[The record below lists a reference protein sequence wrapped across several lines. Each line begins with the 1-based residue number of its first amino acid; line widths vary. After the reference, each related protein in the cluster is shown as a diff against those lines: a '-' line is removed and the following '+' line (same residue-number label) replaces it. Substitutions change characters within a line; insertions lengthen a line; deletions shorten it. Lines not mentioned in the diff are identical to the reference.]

1 MLYISKKL
9 GILSWFATYLYFLV
23 EPFFILTSTASY
35 SFLNHAMSD
44 LGVTS
49 CGTYTYSIAPYEI
62 CSPHHFW
69 MNVLFIINGLT
80 LSIGIL
86 YISQNLKKTKT
97 TQLATAFILILA
109 LGNIVS
115 GFIPA
120 DINLFWHSIF
130 AQLGMV
136 TVLAGLWMYASS
148 LTNGKYWTYGCLV
161 SLLVILILIMFVF
174 FCSYAYRS
182 AAKIILFSNLYM
194 GHRAFLYVKQVIHYH
209 SVSYELTRLRS
220 TTRNFK

>member
-1 MLYISKKL
+1 MILYISKKV
-9 GILSWFATYLYFLV
+9 GILSWFATCLYFLV

-35 SFLNHAMSD
+35 SFLHHAMSD

-80 LSIGIL
+80 LSIGVL
-86 YISQNLKKTKT
+86 YISQNLKKTRKS
-97 TQLATAFILILA
+97 QLATAFILILA
-109 LGNIVS
+109 VGNIVS

-130 AQLGMV
+130 AQLGMI

-148 LTNGKYWTYGCLV
+148 LTSGKYWTYGCLV

-174 FCSYAYRS
+174 FVPMPIGLLQR
-182 AAKIILFSNLYM
+182 LFYL
-194 GHRAFLYVKQVIHYH
+194 VIFIWAPCFP
-209 SVSYELTRLRS
+209 LC
-220 TTRNFK
+220 

>member
-1 MLYISKKL
+1 MILYISKKV
-9 GILSWFATYLYFLV
+9 GILSCFATCLYFLV
-23 EPFFILTSTASY
+23 EPFFILTSTAPY

-49 CGTYTYSIAPYEI
+49 CGTYTYSIAPHEI

-80 LSIGIL
+80 LSIGVL
-86 YISQNLKKTKT
+86 YISQNLKKTKI

-130 AQLGMV
+130 AQLGMI
-136 TVLAGLWMYASS
+136 TVLAGLWIYASS
-148 LTNGKYWTYGCLV
+148 LTRGKYWTYGCLV
-161 SLLVILILIMFVF
+161 SLLVILILIMLVF
-174 FCSYAYRS
+174 FVPMPTGLLQR
-182 AAKIILFSNLYM
+182 LFYL
-194 GHRAFLYVKQVIHYH
+194 VIFIWGTVL
-209 SVSYELTRLRS
+209 SFML
-220 TTRNFK
+220 NK

>member
-1 MLYISKKL
+1 MILYISKKV
-9 GILSWFATYLYFLV
+9 GILSWFATCLYFSV

-35 SFLNHAMSD
+35 SFLHHAMSD

-49 CGTYTYSIAPYEI
+49 CGTYTYSIAPHEI

-80 LSIGIL
+80 LSIGVL
-86 YISQNLKKTKT
+86 YISQNLKKTKI

-130 AQLGMV
+130 AQLGMI
-136 TVLAGLWMYASS
+136 TVLAGLWMYGSS
-148 LTNGKYWTYGCLV
+148 LTSGKYWT
-161 SLLVILILIMFVF
+161 
-174 FCSYAYRS
+174 
-182 AAKIILFSNLYM
+182 
-194 GHRAFLYVKQVIHYH
+194 
-209 SVSYELTRLRS
+209 
-220 TTRNFK
+220 

>member
-1 MLYISKKL
+1 MILYISKKL
-9 GILSWFATYLYFLV
+9 GILSWFATCLYFLV

-35 SFLNHAMSD
+35 SFLHHAMSD

-49 CGTYTYSIAPYEI
+49 CGTYTYSIAPHEI

-80 LSIGIL
+80 LSIVVL
-86 YISQNLKKTKT
+86 YISQNLKKTKI

-130 AQLGMV
+130 AQLGMI

-148 LTNGKYWTYGCLV
+148 LTSGNYWTYGCSV

-174 FCSYAYRS
+174 FVPMPTGLLQR
-182 AAKIILFSNLYM
+182 LFYL
-194 GHRAFLYVKQVIHYH
+194 VIFIWGTVL
-209 SVSYELTRLRS
+209 SFML
-220 TTRNFK
+220 NK

>member
-1 MLYISKKL
+1 MILYISKKV
-9 GILSWFATYLYFLV
+9 GILSWFATCLYFLV

-35 SFLNHAMSD
+35 SFLHHAMSD

-49 CGTYTYSIAPYEI
+49 CGTYTYSIAPHKI

-80 LSIGIL
+80 LSIGVL
-86 YISQNLKKTKT
+86 YISQNLKKTKI

-130 AQLGMV
+130 AQLGMI
-136 TVLAGLWMYASS
+136 TVLAGLWIYASS
-148 LTNGKYWTYGCLV
+148 LTSGKYWTYGCLV
-161 SLLVILILIMFVF
+161 SLLFILILIMFVF
-174 FCSYAYRS
+174 FVPMPTGLLQRLFYLVIFIWGTVLSF
-182 AAKIILFSNLYM
+182 ILN
-194 GHRAFLYVKQVIHYH
+194 K
-209 SVSYELTRLRS
+209 
-220 TTRNFK
+220 

>member
-1 MLYISKKL
+1 MILYISKKL
-9 GILSWFATYLYFLV
+9 GILSWFAIYLYFLV

-209 SVSYELTRLRS
+209 SVSYELTRLR
-220 TTRNFK
+220 

>member
-1 MLYISKKL
+1 
-9 GILSWFATYLYFLV
+9 
-23 EPFFILTSTASY
+23 
-35 SFLNHAMSD
+35 MSD

-49 CGTYTYSIAPYEI
+49 CGNYTYSIAPHEI

-80 LSIGIL
+80 LSIGVL
-86 YISQNLKKTKT
+86 YISQNLKKTKI

-115 GFIPA
+115 GFIQA
-120 DINLFWHSIF
+120 DIHLFWHSIF

-148 LTNGKYWTYGCLV
+148 LTSGKYWTYGCLIA
-161 SLLVILILIMFVF
+161 LLIILILIMLVF
-174 FCSYAYRS
+174 FVPMPTGLLQR
-182 AAKIILFSNLYM
+182 LFYL
-194 GHRAFLYVKQVIHYH
+194 VIFIWGTVL
-209 SVSYELTRLRS
+209 SFML
-220 TTRNFK
+220 NK

>member
-1 MLYISKKL
+1 
-9 GILSWFATYLYFLV
+9 
-23 EPFFILTSTASY
+23 
-35 SFLNHAMSD
+35 MSD

-49 CGTYTYSIAPYEI
+49 CGNYTYSIAPHEI

-80 LSIGIL
+80 LSIGVL
-86 YISQNLKKTKT
+86 YISQNLKKTRKS
-97 TQLATAFILILA
+97 QLATAFILILA

-120 DINLFWHSIF
+120 DINLFWHSIL

-148 LTNGKYWTYGCLV
+148 LSSGKYWTYGCLI
-161 SLLVILILIMFVF
+161 SLLIILLLIMLVF
-174 FCSYAYRS
+174 FVPMPTGLLQR
-182 AAKIILFSNLYM
+182 LFYL
-194 GHRAFLYVKQVIHYH
+194 VIFIWGTVL
-209 SVSYELTRLRS
+209 SFML
-220 TTRNFK
+220 NK

>member
-49 CGTYTYSIAPYEI
+49 CGTYTYSIAPHEI

-194 GHRAFLYVKQVIHYH
+194 GHRAFLYVKQVTHYH
-209 SVSYELTRLRS
+209 SVSYELTRLR
-220 TTRNFK
+220 

>member
-1 MLYISKKL
+1 MILYISKKL
-9 GILSWFATYLYFLV
+9 GILSWFATCLYFLV

-35 SFLNHAMSD
+35 SFLHHAMSD

-49 CGTYTYSIAPYEI
+49 CGTYTYSIAPHKI

-80 LSIGIL
+80 LSIGVL
-86 YISQNLKKTKT
+86 YISQNLKKTKI

-130 AQLGMV
+130 AQLGMI
-136 TVLAGLWMYASS
+136 TVLAGLWIYASS
-148 LTNGKYWTYGCLV
+148 LTSGKYWTYGCLV
-161 SLLVILILIMFVF
+161 SLLFILILIMFVF
-174 FCSYAYRS
+174 FVPMPTGLLQR
-182 AAKIILFSNLYM
+182 LFYL
-194 GHRAFLYVKQVIHYH
+194 VIFIWGTVL
-209 SVSYELTRLRS
+209 SFML
-220 TTRNFK
+220 NK

>member
-1 MLYISKKL
+1 MILYISKKL
-9 GILSWFATYLYFLV
+9 GILSWFATCLYFLV

-35 SFLNHAMSD
+35 SFLHHAMSD

-49 CGTYTYSIAPYEI
+49 CGTYTYSIAPHEI

-80 LSIGIL
+80 LSIGVL
-86 YISQNLKKTKT
+86 YISQNLKKTKI

-130 AQLGMV
+130 AQLGMI

-148 LTNGKYWTYGCLV
+148 LTSGNYWTYGCSV

-174 FCSYAYRS
+174 FVPMPTGLLQR
-182 AAKIILFSNLYM
+182 LFYL
-194 GHRAFLYVKQVIHYH
+194 VIFIWGTVL
-209 SVSYELTRLRS
+209 SFML
-220 TTRNFK
+220 NK

>member
-1 MLYISKKL
+1 MILYISKKV
-9 GILSWFATYLYFLV
+9 GILSWFATCLYFLV

-35 SFLNHAMSD
+35 SFLHHAMSD

-49 CGTYTYSIAPYEI
+49 CGTYTYSIAPHKI

-80 LSIGIL
+80 LSIGVL
-86 YISQNLKKTKT
+86 YISQNLKKTKI

-130 AQLGMV
+130 AQLGMI
-136 TVLAGLWMYASS
+136 TVLAGLWIYASS
-148 LTNGKYWTYGCLV
+148 LTSGKYWTYGCLV
-161 SLLVILILIMFVF
+161 SLLFILILIMFVF
-174 FCSYAYRS
+174 FVPMPTGLLQRLFYLVIFIWGTVLSF
-182 AAKIILFSNLYM
+182 ILN
-194 GHRAFLYVKQVIHYH
+194 R
-209 SVSYELTRLRS
+209 
-220 TTRNFK
+220 

>member
-1 MLYISKKL
+1 
-9 GILSWFATYLYFLV
+9 
-23 EPFFILTSTASY
+23 
-35 SFLNHAMSD
+35 
-44 LGVTS
+44 
-49 CGTYTYSIAPYEI
+49 
-62 CSPHHFW
+62 
-69 MNVLFIINGLT
+69 LFIINGLT

-194 GHRAFLYVKQVIHYH
+194 GHRAFFYVKQIIYH
-209 SVSYELTRLRS
+209 HRTMLNYSS
-220 TTRNFK
+220 

>member
-1 MLYISKKL
+1 MILYISKKL
-9 GILSWFATYLYFLV
+9 GILSWFATCLYFLV

-35 SFLNHAMSD
+35 SFLHHAMSD

-49 CGTYTYSIAPYEI
+49 CGTYTYSIAPHEI

-80 LSIGIL
+80 LSIGVL
-86 YISQNLKKTKT
+86 YISQNLKKTKI

-115 GFIPA
+115 GFISA

-130 AQLGMV
+130 AQLGMI
-136 TVLAGLWMYASS
+136 TVLAGFWIYASS
-148 LTNGKYWTYGCLV
+148 LTSGKYWTYGCLV
-161 SLLVILILIMFVF
+161 SLLFILILIMFVF
-174 FCSYAYRS
+174 FVPMPTGLLQR
-182 AAKIILFSNLYM
+182 LFYL
-194 GHRAFLYVKQVIHYH
+194 VIFIWGTVL
-209 SVSYELTRLRS
+209 SFML
-220 TTRNFK
+220 NK

>member
-49 CGTYTYSIAPYEI
+49 CGTYTYSIAPHEI

-161 SLLVILILIMFVF
+161 SLLVIFILIMFVF

-194 GHRAFLYVKQVIHYH
+194 GHRAFLYVKQVTHYH
-209 SVSYELTRLRS
+209 SVSYELTRLR
-220 TTRNFK
+220 

>member
-1 MLYISKKL
+1 MILYISKKL
-9 GILSWFATYLYFLV
+9 GILSWFATCLYFLV

-35 SFLNHAMSD
+35 SFLHHAMSD

-49 CGTYTYSIAPYEI
+49 CGTYTYSIAPHKI

-80 LSIGIL
+80 LSIGVL
-86 YISQNLKKTKT
+86 YISQNLKKTKI

-130 AQLGMV
+130 AQLGMI
-136 TVLAGLWMYASS
+136 TVLAVFWIYASS
-148 LTNGKYWTYGCLV
+148 LTSGKYWTYGCLV
-161 SLLVILILIMFVF
+161 SLLFILILIMFVF
-174 FCSYAYRS
+174 FVPMPTGLLQR
-182 AAKIILFSNLYM
+182 LFYL
-194 GHRAFLYVKQVIHYH
+194 VIFIWGTVL
-209 SVSYELTRLRS
+209 SFML
-220 TTRNFK
+220 NK

>member
-1 MLYISKKL
+1 MILYISKKL
-9 GILSWFATYLYFLV
+9 GILSWFATCLYFLI
-23 EPFFILTSTASY
+23 EPFFILTSTAPY
-35 SFLNHAMSD
+35 SFFNHAMSD

-49 CGTYTYSIAPYEI
+49 CGNYTYSIAPHEI

-80 LSIGIL
+80 LSIGVL
-86 YISQNLKKTKT
+86 YISQSLKKTKI

-120 DINLFWHSIF
+120 DINLFWHSIL
-130 AQLGMV
+130 AQLGMI
-136 TVLAGLWMYASS
+136 TILAGLWIYASS
-148 LTNGKYWTYGCLV
+148 LTSGKYWTYGCLL

-174 FCSYAYRS
+174 FVPMPTGLLQRLFYLVIFIWGTVLSF
-182 AAKIILFSNLYM
+182 ILN
-194 GHRAFLYVKQVIHYH
+194 K
-209 SVSYELTRLRS
+209 
-220 TTRNFK
+220 

>member
-1 MLYISKKL
+1 MYISKKL
-9 GILSWFATYLYFLV
+9 GILSWFATCLYFLV

-35 SFLNHAMSD
+35 SFLHHAMSD

-49 CGTYTYSIAPYEI
+49 CGTYTYSIAPHEI
-62 CSPHHFW
+62 CSPHNFW

-80 LSIGIL
+80 LSIGVL
-86 YISQNLKKTKT
+86 YISQNLKKTKI

-130 AQLGMV
+130 AQLGMI
-136 TVLAGLWMYASS
+136 TVLAGFWIYASS
-148 LTNGKYWTYGCLV
+148 LTSGKYWTYGCLV
-161 SLLVILILIMFVF
+161 SLLFILILIMFVF
-174 FCSYAYRS
+174 FVPMPTGLLQR
-182 AAKIILFSNLYM
+182 LFYL
-194 GHRAFLYVKQVIHYH
+194 VIFIWGTVL
-209 SVSYELTRLRS
+209 SFML
-220 TTRNFK
+220 NK

>member
-1 MLYISKKL
+1 MILYISKKV
-9 GILSWFATYLYFLV
+9 GILSWFATCLYFLV
-23 EPFFILTSTASY
+23 EPFFILTSTAPY

-49 CGTYTYSIAPYEI
+49 CGTYTYSIAPHEI

-80 LSIGIL
+80 LSIGVL
-86 YISQNLKKTKT
+86 YISQNLKKTKI

-130 AQLGMV
+130 AQLGMIN
-136 TVLAGLWMYASS
+136 VLAGLWIYASS
-148 LTNGKYWTYGCLV
+148 LNRGKYWTYGCLV
-161 SLLVILILIMFVF
+161 SLLVILILIMLVF
-174 FCSYAYRS
+174 FVPMPTGLLQR
-182 AAKIILFSNLYM
+182 LFYL
-194 GHRAFLYVKQVIHYH
+194 VIFIWGTVL
-209 SVSYELTRLRS
+209 SFML
-220 TTRNFK
+220 NK

>member
-1 MLYISKKL
+1 MILYISKKL
-9 GILSWFATYLYFLV
+9 GILSWFATCLYFLV

-35 SFLNHAMSD
+35 SFLHHAMSD

-49 CGTYTYSIAPYEI
+49 CGTYTYSIAPHEI
-62 CSPHHFW
+62 CSPHNFW

-80 LSIGIL
+80 LSIGVL
-86 YISQNLKKTKT
+86 YISQNLKKTKI

-130 AQLGMV
+130 AQLGMI

-148 LTNGKYWTYGCLV
+148 LTSGKYWTYGCSV

-174 FCSYAYRS
+174 FVPMPTGLLQR
-182 AAKIILFSNLYM
+182 LFYL
-194 GHRAFLYVKQVIHYH
+194 VIFIWGTVL
-209 SVSYELTRLRS
+209 SFVL
-220 TTRNFK
+220 NK

>member
-1 MLYISKKL
+1 MILYISKKL

-49 CGTYTYSIAPYEI
+49 CGTYTYSIAPHEI

-194 GHRAFLYVKQVIHYH
+194 GHRAFLYVKQVTHYH
-209 SVSYELTRLRS
+209 SISYELTRLR
-220 TTRNFK
+220 

>member
-1 MLYISKKL
+1 MYISKKV
-9 GILSWFATYLYFLV
+9 GILSWFATCLYFLV

-35 SFLNHAMSD
+35 SFLYHAMSD

-80 LSIGIL
+80 LSIGVL
-86 YISQNLKKTKT
+86 YISQNLKKTKI

-109 LGNIVS
+109 VGNIVS

-130 AQLGMV
+130 AQLGMI

-148 LTNGKYWTYGCLV
+148 LTSGKYWTYGCLV

-174 FCSYAYRS
+174 FVPMPIGLLQR
-182 AAKIILFSNLYM
+182 LFYL
-194 GHRAFLYVKQVIHYH
+194 VIFIWAPCFP
-209 SVSYELTRLRS
+209 LC
-220 TTRNFK
+220 

>member
-1 MLYISKKL
+1 MILYISKKL
-9 GILSWFATYLYFLV
+9 GILSWFATCLYFLV

-35 SFLNHAMSD
+35 SFLHHAMSD

-49 CGTYTYSIAPYEI
+49 CGTYTYSIAPHKI

-80 LSIGIL
+80 LSIGVL
-86 YISQNLKKTKT
+86 YISQNLKKTKI

-130 AQLGMV
+130 AQLGMI
-136 TVLAGLWMYASS
+136 TVLAGFWIYAPS
-148 LTNGKYWTYGCLV
+148 LTSGKYWTYGCLV
-161 SLLVILILIMFVF
+161 SLLFILILIMFVF
-174 FCSYAYRS
+174 FVPMPTGLLQR
-182 AAKIILFSNLYM
+182 LFYL
-194 GHRAFLYVKQVIHYH
+194 VIFIWGTVL
-209 SVSYELTRLRS
+209 SFML
-220 TTRNFK
+220 NK

>member
-1 MLYISKKL
+1 MILYISKKL
-9 GILSWFATYLYFLV
+9 GILSWFATCLYFLV

-35 SFLNHAMSD
+35 SFLHHAMSD

-49 CGTYTYSIAPYEI
+49 CGTYTYSIAPHKI

-80 LSIGIL
+80 LSIGVL
-86 YISQNLKKTKT
+86 YISQNLKKTKI

-130 AQLGMV
+130 AQLGRI
-136 TVLAGLWMYASS
+136 TVLAVFWIYASS
-148 LTNGKYWTYGCLV
+148 LTSGKYWTYGCLV
-161 SLLVILILIMFVF
+161 SLLFILILIMFVF
-174 FCSYAYRS
+174 FVPVPTGLLQR
-182 AAKIILFSNLYM
+182 LFYL
-194 GHRAFLYVKQVIHYH
+194 VIFIWGTVL
-209 SVSYELTRLRS
+209 SFML
-220 TTRNFK
+220 NK